1 MELKGK
7 KVMIIGAA
15 KSGIAAANLVQ
26 ALGGVARISDSQPF
40 EKIEKA
46 LSGLK
51 NRSCVGIEAGGHTKD
66 FVTASDLI
74 VASPGVWK
82 NATPLEWARVAGIPV
97 MGEIEFAWRFC
108 QKPVVAVTGSNGKTT
123 TVTLIAKVLDA
134 SGKRVCLCGNVGTPF
149 SAHVLAEDVDVFV
162 VEISSFQLELCE
174 RFRPYVAV
182 LLNFSKNH
190 LDRHPTMQD
199 YFDAK
204 TRLFMNQT
212 ADDFA
217 ILNLRDEL
225 VRSLEDKLRAQVR
238 FFNKPGETANPDHLA
253 VLEVAKIF
261 GVSDAVV
268 QKVFDVFPGVEHRT
282 EKVRV
287 LDGVTYIN
295 DSKAT
300 TAESGAWALSLLPG
314 PIIMI
319 AGGHDKGDIDFS
331 AVIPLARQKVK
342 KIIVLT
348 REDIVRQKLHKAFE
362 GIVPLEDQ
370 TDMIEAVRAAHAQ
383 ALSGD
388 RVLLTPMFAS
398 FDMFDNFEH
407 RGQVFKQIVMGL

>member
-7 KVMIIGAA
+7 KVTIIGAA

-26 ALGGVARISDSQPF
+26 VLGGLARISDNQPL

-46 LSGLK
+46 LVGLK
-51 NRSCVGIEAGGHTKD
+51 DRRCVEIEFGGHTKE

-82 NATPLEWARVAGIPV
+82 DAPPLEWARAAGIPV

-108 QKPVVAVTGSNGKTT
+108 KKPVVAVTGSNGKTT
-123 TVTLIAKVLDA
+123 TVTLITRILEA
-134 SGKRVCLCGNVGTPF
+134 SGKRACLCGNVGTPF
-149 SAHVLAEDVDVFV
+149 SARVLEPDVDIFV

-174 RFRPYVAV
+174 TFRPYVAV

-204 TRLFMNQT
+204 KRLFMNQT
-212 ADDFA
+212 PGDFA
-217 ILNLRDEL
+217 VLNDRDEL
-225 VRSLEDKLRAQVR
+225 VRSLGTKLCSQVR
-238 FFNKPGETANPDHLA
+238 FFNKPGESVNPDHLA
-253 VLEVAKIF
+253 VLEVGKIF
-261 GVSDAVV
+261 GVSETAA
-268 QKVFDVFPGVEHRT
+268 QNVFDTFPGVEHRT

-319 AGGHDKGDIDFS
+319 AGGHDKGEIDFS

-342 KIIVLT
+342 KMIVLT

-362 GIVPLEDQ
+362 GVVPLEDQ
-370 TDMIEAVRAAHAQ
+370 TDMAEAVRSARAQ
-383 ALSGD
+383 ASSGD

-398 FDMFDNFEH
+398 FDMFSNFEH
-407 RGQVFKQIVMGL
+407 RGQVFKEIVTGL